1 MSPFYSLCV
10 FVDIEVFRAV
20 FHRSFYHR
28 NYAKGT
34 YSNCLLTEKKQQQK
48 KPQSQN

>member
-1 MSPFYSLCV
+1 VF

-28 NYAKGT
+28 NYVEGT
-34 YSNCLLTEKKQQQK
+34 HN
-48 KPQSQN
+48 